1 MVNPTMANSI
11 KVIVVN
17 SKGVGGRGTMTERN
31 RDKPR
36 KKRRE
41 KKKNTKI
48 REKHE

>member
-17 SKGVGGRGTMTERN
+17 SKGVGGRGTTTARN